1 MISGG
6 DIADLM
12 IIYGIGAAS
21 VFFVLRKMYKYALSN
36 ADSLELNEIEIF
48 DTQTKITTN
57 ALMGVVPLIS
67 VITAFIFRGHW
78 MAGMF
83 ARFTYFLYTPIMMI
97 HGHRVD
103 KKRKELI
110 ESKKS
115 DNVVI

>member
-67 VITAFIFRGHW
+67 VIIAFIFRGHW

-83 ARFTYFLYTPIMMI
+83 AGFTYFLYTPIMMI